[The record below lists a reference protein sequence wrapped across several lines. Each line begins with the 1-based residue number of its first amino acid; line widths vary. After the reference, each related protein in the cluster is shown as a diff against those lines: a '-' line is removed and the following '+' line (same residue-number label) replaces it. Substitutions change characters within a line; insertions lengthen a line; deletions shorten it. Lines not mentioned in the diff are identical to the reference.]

1 MSHSFA
7 KSTTLKLIAVLALT
21 ALVMAGCGQKPG
33 VSEQFAGGALPPGAT
48 VDAEGNIVDAEGNI
62 VGNTGSGSGT
72 DFGLGGSGTTG
83 GSSSTGGSTT
93 GGSSSTGGSTTGG
106 GSSTGGSTTGGSTTG
121 GGSTSTGVTATTIKI
136 GAHAPLTGAAPV
148 PSESATKGVRLYW
161 EWLKRNKEDIN
172 GRYVEAILKND
183 NYNPSQAVAV
193 CKEMVEQ
200 DEVFMLSGSAGTD
213 QIQACARYASSV
225 GVPYLSAG
233 VTEVGLTGLPN
244 YFATTMTYPDQG
256 PLLADYI
263 ESKLGGKGEKNGMLY
278 FDTPNFADAHDAFVN
293 AMNQRGM
300 RLAYDRGVCKCA
312 TQTEAQT
319 VVQEMKAAGIENV
332 FVLTSP
338 VWWLQVLQSSRTQQ
352 YTPQWV
358 GIGITKTFDTVA
370 SVGCRNGTI
379 NGAKF
384 FSPFPAWI
392 DIAKYDAEYYK
403 AAEAIYNTRGDDFM
417 VLGWAASKVGGELLR
432 RAGKNLTR
440 EGFIESTQNA
450 KNVKTGSMPVNNF
463 SPSDHFGADTVM
475 VAQAQCSDNR
485 WHTIQSYTNN
495 F

>member
-1 MSHSFA
+1 MPRAFA
-7 KSTTLKLIAVLALT
+7 RSSLKSVAVLALT
-21 ALVMAGCGQKPG
+21 ALVLTGCGQKPG
-33 VSEQFAGGALPPGAT
+33 VSQQFAGGSLPPGAT
-48 VDAEGNIVDAEGNI
+48 VDAQGNIVDEQGNI
-62 VGNTGSGSGT
+62 IGNTGSGTGSFGDLAGGGGTGSTSSGGT
-72 DFGLGGSGTTG
+72 NTGGTTG
-83 GSSSTGGSTT
+83 DPNDPNNPSNPSDPNAPSGPGNA
-93 GGSSSTGGSTTGG
+93 
-106 GSSTGGSTTGGSTTG
+106 
-121 GGSTSTGVTATTIKI
+121 TGVTNDTIKI

-161 EWLKRNKEDIN
+161 EWLKRNKQDIN
-172 GRYVEAILKND
+172 GRYVEAMLKND

-200 DEVFMLSGSAGTD
+200 EKVFLLTGSAGTD
-213 QIQACARYASSV
+213 QIQACARYAASV

-233 VTEVGLTGLPN
+233 VTEIGLTGLPN
-244 YFATTMTYPDQG
+244 YFASTMTYPDQA

-263 ESKLGGKGEKNGMLY
+263 QTKLGGKGEKNGILY
-278 FDTPNFADAHDAFVN
+278 FDTPNFADAHDAFVK
-293 AMNQRGM
+293 AMSDRGM

-319 VVQEMKAAGIENV
+319 VVQEMKAEGIQNI

-338 VWWLQVLQSSRTQQ
+338 VWWLQVLQASRTQQ

-358 GIGITKTFDTVA
+358 GVGITKTFDTVA

-392 DIAKYDAEYYK
+392 DMGKYDPDYYR
-403 AAEAIYNTRGDDFM
+403 AAEAIYGNRGDDFM
-417 VLGWAASKVGGELLR
+417 VLGWAASKGLGELLK
-432 RAGKNLTR
+432 RAGRNLTR

-450 KNVKTGSMPVNNF
+450 KNVKTGSFPVNNY

-475 VAQAQCSDNR
+475 VAEARCTTNR